1 MTMPDSSQRA
11 IGYTRVSTRDQAES
25 GASLAAQ
32 RAKIEAYATMNDLD
46 LAEIIVDA
54 GHSAKSLDRPGM
66 STLLKLIRGKAV
78 NVVVVA
84 KLDRITRSVRDL
96 GELIE
101 LFKRSGVEFA
111 SVADHI
117 DTSTAAGRLV
127 LNVMGSVSQWER
139 EAIGERTSEA
149 LAVMRASGRRISR
162 HPPYGFRLDGN
173 GWVPDEAEQRAITL
187 IVELRAGGLSRR
199 AIAAELERQ
208 GVRSRAGRRLSPQRL
223 ANVLARQAECPNSI
237 ASQ

>member
-1 MTMPDSSQRA
+1 MTA
-11 IGYTRVSTRDQAES
+11 KNIVGYARVSTRDQAES
-25 GASLAAQ
+25 GASLASQ
-32 RAKIEAYATMNDLD
+32 RQKIEAYATMHDLD
-46 LAEIIVDA
+46 LVEIIEDA
-54 GHSAKSLDRPGM
+54 GHSAKTLDRPGM
-66 STLLKLIRGKAV
+66 ARLLKLIHRKATS
-78 NVVVVA
+78 VVVVA

-149 LAVMRASGRRISR
+149 LAAMRANGRRISR
-162 HPPYGFRLDGN
+162 HPPYGYRDNGS
-173 GWVPDEAEQRAITL
+173 GWVPDEAEQRGVAL
-187 IVELRAGGLSRR
+187 MVEFRSQGLSLRR
-199 AIAAELERQ
+199 IAAELERQ
-208 GVRSRAGRRLSPQRL
+208 GVRSRGGRRLSPQL
-223 ANVLARQAECPNSI
+223 VANVLARQANG
-237 ASQ
+237 QG

>member
-1 MTMPDSSQRA
+1 MH
-11 IGYTRVSTRDQAES
+11 IGYTRVSTRDQANS

-32 RAKIEAYATMNDLD
+32 RAKVEAYATLHDLE
-46 LAEIIVDA
+46 LVEVIEDA

-66 STLLKLIRGKAV
+66 ARLLELIRRRKVG
-78 NVVVVA
+78 VVVVA

-96 GELIE
+96 GELVE

-139 EAIGERTSEA
+139 EAIGERTAEA
-149 LAVMRASGRRISR
+149 LAAMRAQGRRISR
-162 HPPYGFRLDGN
+162 HAPYGYRNDDSS
-173 GWVPDEAEQRAITL
+173 GWVVDVAEQRGVSL
-187 IVELRAGGLSRR
+187 IVELRGQGMSLRQ
-199 AIAAELERQ
+199 IAAELARL
-208 GVRSRAGRRLSPQRL
+208 GIRSRTDGELSPSTIR
-223 ANVLARQAECPNSI
+223 NVLKWAPDPATG
-237 ASQ
+237 